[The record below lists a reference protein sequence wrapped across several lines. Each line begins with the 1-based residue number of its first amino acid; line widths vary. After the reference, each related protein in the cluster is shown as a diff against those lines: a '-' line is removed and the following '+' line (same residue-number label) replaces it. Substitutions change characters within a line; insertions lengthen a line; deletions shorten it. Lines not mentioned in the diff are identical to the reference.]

1 MFDGIEKP
9 LVLAATSDIHGLL
22 EGIQEV
28 CSTRNV
34 DILVIAGD
42 IEPADIFTS
51 TTDWFERKFFPLV
64 ANLKCEVVAIPGNHD
79 FFLSSKYA
87 AIKHGEYA
95 LVPDNFH
102 LLIDE
107 GITINGISF
116 YGTPWVPY
124 IDGRWCFEGEDKAL
138 ADRFLQMPQKVDVL
152 ITHSPPYIRHNAI
165 DQSCDYPREH
175 RRHFGS
181 SSLYKVI
188 EARAPKIVLCG
199 HIHSGNHNRTT
210 MMSGIDAS
218 IVNLW
223 NVSRVNESYNIAYKI
238 KVLELNRDGIREL
251 PFNESVGW
259 VSGGMEKR

>member
-22 EGIQEV
+22 DGIQDV
-28 CSTRNV
+28 CSSRNV

-42 IEPADIFTS
+42 IEPADLFTR
-51 TTDWFERKFFPLV
+51 TTDWFERKFFPLI

-95 LVPDNFH
+95 LVPNNFH

-107 GITINGISF
+107 GITINGIRF

-124 IDGRWCFEGEDKAL
+124 IDGRWCFEGEDKDL

-152 ITHSPPYIRHNAI
+152 IAHSPPYIRHKSI

-181 SSLYKVI
+181 SSLSNVI
-188 EARAPKIVLCG
+188 EARAPKIVFCG
-199 HIHSGNHNRTT
+199 HIHSGDHNRTT
-210 MMSGIDAS
+210 MMSGIEDS
-218 IVNLW
+218 IVNIW

-251 PFNESVGW
+251 PFNESFGW
-259 VSGGMEKR
+259 VSRVGDKK